1 MEASQ
6 IPPEAAAAH
15 TGDPRRKVVDQ
26 TLKRCQFRPD
36 ALIEVLHVA
45 QEAYGFLGDDLLG
58 YIAKQLNL
66 PESQV
71 FSVATFYHAFVLRP
85 KGEHTCIVCT
95 GTACYVKGAGEIV
108 KALESAYGIQAG
120 QTTADGRLSLGTA
133 RCLGTC
139 SLAPLLMVD
148 NAVLGKEAAE
158 GIYTRVET
166 ALELGPPDKGPTS

>member
-1 MEASQ
+1 MEAKSA
-6 IPPEAAAAH
+6 PPDSAAVHAD
-15 TGDPRRKVVDQ
+15 DPRRKVVEQ
-26 TLKRCQFRPD
+26 ALKRCQYRPD

-45 QEAYGFLGDDLLG
+45 EETYGFLSDELLA
-58 YIAKQLNL
+58 YIAVRLKL

-71 FSVATFYHAFVLRP
+71 FGVATFYHAFKLRP

-95 GTACYVKGAGEIV
+95 GTACYVKGAGDIV
-108 KALESAYGIQAG
+108 RHLESAYGIQAG

-148 NAVLGKEAAE
+148 STVLGKETVEGVTEHVEAALT
-158 GIYTRVET
+158 GSH
-166 ALELGPPDKGPTS
+166 GKGESPA